1 MAVAMDNNSYTIA
14 LAGNPNVGKSTVFNG
29 ITGLNQHTG
38 NWSGK
43 TVEVYKGEF
52 KYDNSIHKIIDLP
65 GSYSVF
71 AESEEELVT
80 KDFIDN
86 GYYDV
91 IIIVVDASALERNL
105 GFAIQILMKNTKAVL
120 CVNMN
125 DVAKR
130 KGIFV
135 DEDELSL
142 QLGIPVVKT
151 SAKKKKG
158 IDELIKTALM
168 VADKR
173 KNTFQVRDIKN
184 LNEIKD
190 EILLSQRISE
200 KCGEIYNASVNKRE
214 IKRPDINRRL
224 DNLFTS
230 KKSGILIMILFL
242 LGLFWLTSFG
252 ANYPSELFSSMFS
265 YILETIS
272 LLLTDLSVP
281 LALVSFLCDGVLKT
295 ACWVVAV
302 MLPPALIFFP
312 IFALLED
319 FGYLP
324 RVAFNVDGI
333 FKKAGTSGKQ
343 ALTMMMGFGCN
354 ACGVVGCRIISSKK
368 ERNIAMLTNS
378 FIPCNGRIPTLIA
391 LGTIF
396 FATSFSVATTSI
408 ITSLIMVLLLM
419 LSFAVTLFVS
429 KIISLIYK
437 NTSSPFILELP
448 DYKKPQFVKTI
459 CLSIKNKVLSVLS
472 RAVAVALPA
481 GAIIWFLAN
490 ISFNGDSILTL
501 ITGFLDPF
509 ASYLGID
516 GTILT
521 AFILGF
527 PANEIVISIILMS
540 YTAGG
545 ALTDYTSLSAL
556 GELLRN
562 NGWDSVTALCTMI
575 LCVFHFPCSTT
586 CITIYKETKSK
597 SLTALSVAIPLLIGV
612 ILCLAVNLLS
622 RIFF

>member
-1 MAVAMDNNSYTIA
+1 MDNNSYTIA

-86 GYYDV
+86 GNYDV

-125 DVAKR
+125 DVAQKN
-130 KGIFV
+130 GIFV

-158 IDELIKTALM
+158 IDELIKTALV
-168 VADKR
+168 VADER

-184 LNEIKD
+184 LNKIKD

-200 KCGEIYNASVNKRE
+200 KCGEIYNASVSKRE

-242 LGLFWLTSFG
+242 LGLFWLTAFG

-312 IFALLED
+312 IFALLEN

-490 ISFNGDSILTL
+490 ISINGDSILTL

-527 PANEIVISIILMS
+527 PANEIVIPIILMS
-540 YTAGG
+540 YTAKG

-562 NGWDSVTALCTMI
+562 NGWDSITALCTMI

-612 ILCLAVNLLS
+612 VLCLAVNLLS

>member
-43 TVEVYKGEF
+43 TVEVYRGEF

-86 GYYDV
+86 GNYDV

-105 GFAIQILMKNTKAVL
+105 GFAIQILMKSSKAVL

-125 DVAKR
+125 DVAHK

-158 IDELIKTALM
+158 IDELIKTALV
-168 VADKR
+168 VADER

-184 LNEIKD
+184 LNDIKD

-200 KCGEIYNASVNKRE
+200 KCEEIYNTSVNKRE

-242 LGLFWLTSFG
+242 LGLFWLTAFG

-391 LGTIF
+391 LSTIF
-396 FATSFSVATTSI
+396 FAASFSVATTSI

-437 NTSSPFILELP
+437 STSSPFILELP

-481 GAIIWFLAN
+481 GAIIWLLAN
-490 ISFNGDSILTL
+490 ISINGDSILTL

-527 PANEIVISIILMS
+527 PANEIVIPIILMS

-597 SLTALSVAIPLLIGV
+597 SLTALSVAIPLLIGA